1 MRFFKHILLALAL
14 AFPVIADTNVNTKTL
29 QESLDSIDNWLGA
42 LAASAGATNVQTFLP
57 GTNIVGA
64 SYNSGT
70 EQWAIDWTATYPGS
84 LLHAFP
90 LLDVN
95 SSDDASLTST
105 ALVQGAVFR
114 AYVPP
119 GDYLSVTNFT
129 NSVVVSD
136 SANGWDSTNQTYTV
150 PTDGYY
156 LVGVAYE
163 PNLSTG
169 GGPGTNDN
177 WTIESAVGASIAINF
192 ANGTTNNTLFTFRSD
207 ADGSSASALDAM
219 GTVPLFLTNN
229 SKVFLYKRHGGST
242 ATLGGNMNWFISA
255 IGGGGGGS
263 EYDFYASY
271 SPPTISP
278 TNVIANFDFVVTN
291 TMPINTGR
299 LSTGIVVNVA
309 NAALVSPGVGYRFTP
324 ASNKTYQLE
333 FAYSWTALENTD
345 VSATLAI
352 HATFLKNGESYTKN
366 TINSPSL
373 SYVGVIIKHSQANY
387 SGSLDGSRNATDFM
401 KLTVVGNGTDY
412 YDPVFLNPFTANVR
426 GLIHNLTYSIKEID

>member
-14 AFPVIADTNVNTKTL
+14 ASPAFANTNINTRNL

-42 LAASAGATNVQTFLP
+42 LAASAGATNVQVFLP

-70 EQWAIDWTATYPGS
+70 EQWAIDWTQILTQY
-84 LLHAFP
+84 P

-95 SSDDASLTST
+95 YTDDASLTST

-129 NSVVVSD
+129 NSVLVSD
-136 SANGWDSTNQTYTV
+136 SANGWNSTNQTYTV

-156 LVGVAYE
+156 LIGVAYE

-177 WTIESAVGASIAINF
+177 WTIESAVGASIAVSF
-192 ANGTTNNTLFTFRSD
+192 ADGTTNNTLFTFRADS
-207 ADGSSASALDAM
+207 DGSSAPALDAM

-242 ATLGGNMNWFISA
+242 ATLGGNMNWFVSA
-255 IGGGGGGS
+255 IGGGGGGT
-263 EYDFYASY
+263 EY
-271 SPPTISP
+271 
-278 TNVIANFDFVVTN
+278 VVD
-291 TMPINTGR
+291 
-299 LSTGIVVNVA
+299 
-309 NAALVSPGVGYRFTP
+309 
-324 ASNKTYQLE
+324 
-333 FAYSWTALENTD
+333 AYWT
-345 VSATLAI
+345 
-352 HATFLKNGESYTKN
+352 N
-366 TINSPSL
+366 TINRVLDSASVTTNFSFDSGWVNFVTTSLFNPSTGTL
-373 SYVGVIIKHSQANY
+373 SLQTNKKYVVDFGINVAYTGRDWPVRGIAGLVKNTSWPSGNTWVSKTNLVVASTAENTVVTSFDSATTISGTWY
-387 SGSLDGSRNATDFM
+387 SGLVTN
-401 KLTVVGNGTDY
+401 NTDY
-412 YDPVFLNPFTANVR
+412 YRFGLSWYRFQNGHTLDVSQGYIKVR
-426 GLIHNLTYSIKEID
+426 EVD